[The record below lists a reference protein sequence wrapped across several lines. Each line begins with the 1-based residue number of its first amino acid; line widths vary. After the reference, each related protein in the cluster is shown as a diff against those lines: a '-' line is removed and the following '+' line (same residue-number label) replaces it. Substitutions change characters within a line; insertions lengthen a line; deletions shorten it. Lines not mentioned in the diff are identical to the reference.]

1 MTRADTEK
9 EKGCFLKVKPD
20 GEIGRLTLSR
30 AYFENIAVLLD
41 LSEGKTGFLQLEN
54 VTLNGVANAETGK
67 ADKTI
72 GEFTDLDKQNIA
84 I

>member
-1 MTRADTEK
+1 M
-9 EKGCFLKVKPD
+9 
-20 GEIGRLTLSR
+20 SR